1 MKICLHIPVKGLR
14 EAILAALPNADLTGT
29 PSDAEVVIGNPPI
42 ETLDGNPSLR
52 LLQLHSAGTGRYP
65 ELYRTH
71 PDLVI
76 CCATGAYGHTVAE
89 HMLASLLCL
98 MKRLNEYAVQQQA
111 ACWKD
116 LGAAHSVRGA
126 NVLVIGMGDIGSAF
140 ARMCRAL
147 GASVTGIR
155 RTPAADPEIAD
166 RVFSLEQ
173 LDVLLPSA
181 DVVACALPETPQT
194 VGLLSKARLALLK
207 PNAFLINAGRGSLI
221 DEDALLDALNEERLA
236 GVALD
241 VLTAE
246 PLPADSPLWH
256 APRLLIT
263 PHVAGG
269 DHLPDVGEGLAH
281 IVSHN
286 LRALSDGAPF
296 LSRVDPETGYRV
308 RA

>member
-14 EAILAALPNADLTGT
+14 EAVLAALPDADLTGT
-29 PSDAEVVIGNPPI
+29 PSDAEVVIGNPPM
-42 ETLDGNPSLR
+42 EALEGNSHLR

-71 PDLVI
+71 PHLAI

-89 HMLASLLCL
+89 HMFASLLCL
-98 MKRLNEYAVQQQA
+98 MKHLNEYAVQQQT

-116 LGAAHSVRGA
+116 LGAARSVRGA
-126 NVLVIGMGDIGSAF
+126 NVLVVGLGDIGSAF

-147 GASVTGIR
+147 GANVTGIR
-155 RTPAADPEIAD
+155 RTPTPDPETAD
-166 RVFSLEQ
+166 RVFGLDQ
-173 LDVLLPSA
+173 LDALLPTA
-181 DVVACALPETPQT
+181 DVVACALPETSQT
-194 VGLLSKARLALLK
+194 VGLLNKARLALLK
-207 PNAFLINAGRGSLI
+207 PNAYLVNAGRGSLI
-221 DEDALLDALNEERLA
+221 DETALLDALNEGRLA

-241 VLTAE
+241 VLTTE

-269 DHLPDVGEGLAH
+269 DHLPDVGENLAR
-281 IVSHN
+281 IALHN
-286 LRALSDGAPF
+286 LRALSTGAPL
-296 LSRVDPETGYRV
+296 LSRVDPNTGYRA
-308 RA
+308 RI

>member
-14 EAILAALPNADLTGT
+14 EAVFAALPDADLTGT
-29 PSDAEVVIGNPPI
+29 PDDAEIVIGNPPFDAL
-42 ETLDGNPSLR
+42 ERNTNLR

-71 PDLVI
+71 PGLVI

-89 HMLASLLCL
+89 HMFASLLCL
-98 MKRLNEYAVQQQA
+98 MKRLNEYAVQQQS

-116 LGAAHSVRGA
+116 LGSAHSVRGA
-126 NVLVIGMGDIGSAF
+126 NVLVVGLGDIGSAF

-155 RTPAADPEIAD
+155 RTPASDPDIAD
-166 RVFSLEQ
+166 RIFGLDQ
-173 LDVLLPSA
+173 LDTLLPSA

-194 VGLLSKARLALLK
+194 RGLLNEARLSLFKPGSYLL
-207 PNAFLINAGRGSLI
+207 NVGRGSLI
-221 DEDALLDALNEERLA
+221 DETALLKALTNGRLGGA
-236 GVALD
+236 ALD
-241 VLTAE
+241 VLCTE
-246 PLPADSPLWH
+246 PLPADSHLWH

-269 DHLPDVGEGLAH
+269 DHLPDVGESLAR
-281 IVSHN
+281 IVTHN
-286 LRALSDGAPF
+286 LRALSTGEPL
-296 LSRVDPETGYRV
+296 LSRVDPSTGYRA
-308 RA
+308 RT

>member
-14 EAILAALPNADLTGT
+14 EAVFAALPDADLAGT
-29 PSDAEVVIGNPPI
+29 PDDAEIVIGNPPFDAL
-42 ETLDGNPSLR
+42 ERNTNLR

-71 PDLVI
+71 PGLVI

-89 HMLASLLCL
+89 HMFASLLCL
-98 MKRLNEYAVQQQA
+98 MKRLNEYAVQQQS

-116 LGAAHSVRGA
+116 LGSAHSVRGA
-126 NVLVIGMGDIGSAF
+126 NVLVVGLGDIGSAF

-155 RTPAADPEIAD
+155 RTPTSDPDIAD
-166 RVFSLEQ
+166 RIFGLDQ
-173 LDVLLPSA
+173 LDTLLPSA

-194 VGLLSKARLALLK
+194 RGLLNEARLSLFKPGSYLL
-207 PNAFLINAGRGSLI
+207 NVGRGSLI
-221 DEDALLDALNEERLA
+221 DETALLKALTNGRLGGA
-236 GVALD
+236 ALD
-241 VLTAE
+241 VLCTE

-269 DHLPDVGEGLAH
+269 DHLPDVGESLAR
-281 IVSHN
+281 IVTHN
-286 LRALSDGAPF
+286 LRALSTGEPL
-296 LSRVDPETGYRV
+296 LSRVDSSTGYRA
-308 RA
+308 RT